1 MESLTMLSMNHFID
15 KRTIMKKH
23 IIAALALILTFA
35 ASCNKGPAEIPENPF
50 CAEDF
55 FITATCGSP
64 DSRTQRDDAG
74 KMYWSP
80 GDEIAVVAFN
90 KSSQKLTPVVKFVAT
105 NDTPSAT
112 AKFRPA
118 AVQDYGEFDYAS
130 FKEVWDNDTYDHIA
144 VYPYKSNLSIGYEK
158 SSSQYSVKHSFAFSQ
173 TGVAGT
179 FAPGAYPSLAWS
191 HDSNF
196 SFKHPLGGLKF
207 SVQSENVVKATLSVT
222 FDNNNI
228 TLATAEEWLNV
239 KEDGSVSVTGY
250 SYGGDTQT
258 NSLELTPEKGVFTP
272 GEAYYFVC
280 PPSTT
285 VENLTLTLEKADG
298 SKTAHK
304 IDKQYQFKRSTFASM
319 MDADGGCEWK
329 TAVPLVDPAVIEAG
343 KAGGEITFGVKCAAE
358 YEVET
363 DADWLLDMGAEGDA
377 LSGTRT
383 HTFVVKRNEGAA
395 RSATI
400 NVKSSVATVKVTVNQ
415 AAGEPLPGYPSIVR
429 HHSALV
435 VNNYSCAHYSV
446 VNSQMRIF
454 KNAHADMME
463 FTNIFT
469 NSQYRDEPFNEAVQ
483 YNHNYYPDA
492 VLDGRRK
499 AEDEDVILKVFAE
512 TDAVYPPMTSI
523 GLSSGIE
530 GTTLTID
537 LKVYAYKAGT
547 YRISAYMG
555 HTAQA
560 MGNYNIYNVSRVHAT
575 ENPNAGIA
583 GQEYELQAGMNTI
596 HLTKTI
602 KATYANNIPYL
613 FVFAY
618 VQVPFGDLPVLHDS
632 GFKHNLY
639 VDNCRYAAVGTTVE
653 PEVN

>member
-1 MESLTMLSMNHFID
+1 
-15 KRTIMKKH
+15 MKKH
-23 IIAALALILTFA
+23 ILSALALILTLA
-35 ASCNKGPAEIPENPF
+35 ASCNKGPAEMPEATF
-50 CAEDF
+50 CEDDF
-55 FITATCGSP
+55 VITATCGTP
-64 DSRTQRDDAG
+64 DARTQRDIDG
-74 KMYWSP
+74 HMYWNP
-80 GDEIAVVAFN
+80 GDEIAVVVFN
-90 KSSQKLTPVVKFVAT
+90 KSSKKLTPVVKFVAT
-105 NDTPSAT
+105 NETPAAT

-118 AVQDYGEFDYAS
+118 ADQEFDYQS
-130 FKEVWDNDTYDHIA
+130 FKEVWDNEAYDHIA
-144 VYPYKSNLSIGYEK
+144 VYPYQNQMSIGYAEY
-158 SSSQYSVKHSFAFSQ
+158 YSRYEVRYTYPFTQ
-173 TGVAGT
+173 DGVPGT
-179 FAPGAYPSLAWS
+179 FTSGSYPSLAWS

-196 SFKHPLGGLKF
+196 SFKHPMSGLKF
-207 SVQSENVVKATLSVT
+207 SLQSENVVKATLSVT
-222 FDNNNI
+222 TDNNNSWFAVNKKNYI
-228 TLATAEEWLNV
+228 FI
-239 KEDGSVSVTGY
+239 KEDGTASLY
-250 SYGGDTQT
+250 SQSDADSEQT
-258 NSLELTPEKGVFTP
+258 NSLDLMPQGGKFTP
-272 GEAYYFVC
+272 GKPYYFVC
-280 PPSTT
+280 PPCSGIETI
-285 VENLTLTLEKADG
+285 TLTLVRADG
-298 SKTAHK
+298 AKLARTVNKEYS
-304 IDKQYQFKRSTFASM
+304 FKSGTFAAM
-319 MDADGGCEWK
+319 MNVDNGCEWK
-329 TAVPLVDPAVIEAG
+329 TDTPVVDPATIEVG
-343 KAGGEITFGVKCAAE
+343 KYGGEITFGVKCAAD

-363 DADWLLDMGAEGDA
+363 EADWLLDMKAEGDA

-400 NVKSSVATVKVTVNQ
+400 NVKNAAATVPVTVNQ
-415 AAGEPLPGYPSIVR
+415 AAGEALPDYPSIVR

-446 VNSQMRIF
+446 VNSKMRTF

-469 NSQYRDEPFNEAVQ
+469 NSQYRDEPFNEPDQ

-555 HTAQA
+555 YTAQA

-632 GFKHNLY
+632 GFNHNLY
-639 VDNCRYAAVGTTVE
+639 IDNCRYAAVGTTVE